1 MVLRDLAMLYKT
13 RNCLIADI
21 SYIIASYKVLN
32 DDQFRFGN
40 YGTHYYLINRS
51 LYDLVDL

>member
-1 MVLRDLAMLYKT
+1 MILRDLAMLYKT
-13 RNCLIADI
+13 WNCLIADI

-32 DDQFRFGN
+32 DDQFRFEN